1 MAGVG
6 LGRCVALLPGWD
18 PRGVHIL
25 GVGVLVPGGG
35 GRLLLIKGHQ
45 ACFPFPKMLS

>member
-25 GVGVLVPGGG
+25 GVGVLIPGGG
-35 GRLLLIKGHQ
+35 GRRVSLFLK
-45 ACFPFPKMLS
+45 CCRK